1 MPRPKRTGGR
11 AAAGGG
17 QMSREIGGF
26 VVTIERQGRQWRIE
40 AFNGEQAW
48 SKLVANPLGR
58 ITSAFL
64 REVGLSRKEIEEY
77 RHWVERLME
86 PDKEEQEKRGRR
98 SEPPRRKM
106 STEGAFQQQAAEAA
120 RAENAEKAEEPPKVE
135 DVERKAEEGQ
145 ASEGVV
151 VAVEAASGGAEV
163 PSAAEALGEPTAG
176 KAPQKSGEPSAEEA
190 APEPFAPQRE
200 ELPPK
205 ISESAAQGEASQP
218 PGEAQRGQ
226 PAEAARSPKAE
237 EAAEPPSEAEVSVE
251 SEEPPKE
258 EAEGTAEAEAVAEA
272 SEERPSEP
280 PPSAAEGQGICGEE
294 GAQAFVARDLAV
306 LVKLVKGPR
315 GRNKYEVKVKRLA
328 DCSIIDIIPEVGS
341 PTSREV
347 DRMLRKAGLTPDE
360 VAKFVE
366 WVRGLGS
373 KRPPDREEVAS
384 TFRRVVESARSALS
398 SRLDSPYLDLL
409 IPKRDKETLTNCRPA
424 ECWRSAN
431 AAAIV
436 PASVAEVFGILDL
449 DSAEAVKEAKDLGF
463 DSKQH
468 MHITSGPAVD
478 AVLTPEG
485 KWRTPDGQ
493 VLDDVPRR
501 LHIPI
506 YIPEG
511 CLKDLKARGLEV
523 KCRQPINI
531 AGRHPSGAAY
541 EFVDGELLVVPWRIV
556 EEFAVSLGAK
566 IPGYSVPP
574 ECEVPKGTDVD
585 KLTSLFQRIYTAAQA
600 AGYSRHDA
608 IYDLATLGRFACVDK
623 ESIKEVVRRVYG
635 TTGDESQT
643 LSQRLTHVERAYRAS
658 PFVGPW
664 LRSPQTIYNRWLGI
678 DKEAAEEI
686 FKILGLSKEEE
697 DVIASECLTWVKLPD
712 GTLICEQAVVARRLS
727 DDDIMVYIRNEVCE
741 SAGGDEGKVVCKEK
755 WKTIYRGPRPKRIHD
770 IARQKWFY
778 EIGGFYG
785 LNPEQVVEKI
795 RQARSKAI
803 PLIKTNYLDEFVTVL
818 NQAAEEKEVALTVGL
833 LPTKNGVIL
842 VDDHGI
848 LDLGP
853 SPEEA
858 VADLDKALRSILA
871 AYPEAN
877 HDPALAS
884 VGYILGL
891 NAAPVWWFH
900 RPNSEVPLP
909 IVYGASSLGKSEL
922 MRRVVEPAV
931 VGLEAKNRVGLI
943 REKIVD
949 ETLHDY
955 LAPDVYKIA
964 VYSTSEQF
972 RNELDTN
979 TLVLILDEQKPGDP
993 RNPRASAKIFG
1004 SVWLQVSTAEW
1015 GRKLSQHAARY
1026 GGGFGYK
1033 FFRQRAFA
1041 IITNYSPDEWKRAGL
1056 AEAVSAEGA
1065 IDRRIFE
1072 IPWED
1077 QKLDD
1082 SKVNQIYKP
1091 RYSILKALEITVNK
1105 HFAELTAQSRF
1116 ADFVIALWRKVVEDF
1131 EPKLGRLDG
1140 IRRMIEALERLA
1152 QYNLEKN
1159 RLRDPVVAAREELR
1173 RNALAY
1179 LREEAKISDL
1189 SPAKFVGKVV
1199 EYAAELGL
1207 VFRKPRWA
1215 DEVNAA
1221 RVGFC
1226 KALANA
1232 VDIPDYDCED
1242 FATLEIEGHDN
1253 PAGAPLFNQIVNKE
1267 MREALWSVFT
1277 NYAAKGYTP
1286 SVLAGSV
1293 LWPKNTKTLGRIP
1306 RTSWKRPDGTVE
1318 YYYKLTWQEF
1328 FETFVGQ
1335 LIASE
1340 QREVAEGAGQM
1351 VSGGEVVSPLK
1362 PSTNIE
1368 NQATNIETAPP
1379 ISVDSSKAQSEL
1391 TTLTTLTTDLPKGI
1405 NSQNEF
1411 LRASGAVEK
1420 QEESG
1425 EQAPAKSAEAPP
1437 APPAASDAK
1446 AATSEASWGQK
1457 NLAPVDPAAAC
1468 MSNPICGNRLKLCI
1482 WRHLKVPG
1490 NEKKKALYAEIER
1503 RGELFAHCIKDAVEY
1518 AERESKR

>member
-1 MPRPKRTGGR
+1 MPRPKKTGRR

-26 VVTIERQGRQWRIE
+26 VVTVERQGRQWRIE

-48 SKLVANPLGR
+48 SKVAANPLGR
-58 ITSAFL
+58 AALAFL
-64 REVGLSRKEIEEY
+64 REAGLSRKEIEEY
-77 RHWVERLME
+77 RRWVERLME
-86 PDKEEQEKRGRR
+86 PDEREKQGKRGHGSR
-98 SEPPRRKM
+98 PPRRKM
-106 STEGAFQQQAAEAA
+106 SAEGAVQQQAAEEAPTEQDGKASAA
-120 RAENAEKAEEPPKVE
+120 EPPRAE
-135 DVERKAEEGQ
+135 DTERKT
-145 ASEGVV
+145 
-151 VAVEAASGGAEV
+151 ASGDVKV
-163 PSAAEALGEPTAG
+163 PSAAEAPRESTAG
-176 KAPQKSGEPSAEEA
+176 EA
-190 APEPFAPQRE
+190 APEPSAPLRE
-200 ELPPK
+200 EPPLQMP
-205 ISESAAQGEASQP
+205 EGAEGAAQGEASQP

-226 PAEAARSPKAE
+226 PAEAAGPPKAE
-237 EAAEPPSEAEVSVE
+237 EAAEPPSEAEVAVE

-272 SEERPSEP
+272 LEERPSEP
-280 PPSAAEGQGICGEE
+280 PLSAAEGQGICGEE

-306 LVKLVKGPR
+306 LVKLVKGSR

-328 DCSIIDIIPEVGS
+328 DCSIIDIIPEAGS
-341 PTSREV
+341 PTSRDV
-347 DRMLRKAGLTPDE
+347 DKMLRRAGLTPDE

-398 SRLDSPYLDLL
+398 GRLDSPYLDLL

-424 ECWRSAN
+424 ECWRLAN
-431 AAAIV
+431 AAAVV
-436 PASVAEVFGILDL
+436 PANVAEVFGILDL

-511 CLKDLKARGLEV
+511 CREDLKARGLEV
-523 KCRQPINI
+523 KCREPINI

-566 IPGYSVPP
+566 ILGYSVPP

-635 TTGDESQT
+635 VTGDESQT
-643 LSQRLTHVERAYRAS
+643 LSQRLTHVERVYRAS

-664 LRSPQTIYNRWLGI
+664 LRSPQTIRNRWLGI

-686 FKILGLSKEEE
+686 FKIFGLSKEDE
-697 DVIASECLTWVKLPD
+697 DVIASECLTWVKLSD

-741 SAGGDEGKVVCKEK
+741 SAGGDEGKVICKEK
-755 WKTIYRGPRPKRIHD
+755 WKTIYRGLRPKKIHD
-770 IARQKWFY
+770 IARQTWFY
-778 EIGGFYG
+778 EIEGFYG
-785 LNPEQVVEKI
+785 SNLEQVVEKI
-795 RQARSKAI
+795 RQARSKII
-803 PLIKTNYLDEFVTVL
+803 PLIKTSHFDELVTVL

-833 LPTKNGVIL
+833 LPTENGAVLI
-842 VDDHGI
+842 DDHGI

-858 VADLDKALRSILA
+858 VADLDKALRSVLA
-871 AYPEAN
+871 VYPETN
-877 HDPALAS
+877 HDSALAS
-884 VGYILGL
+884 IGYILGL
-891 NAAPVWWFH
+891 NAAPIWWFH

-909 IVYGASSLGKSEL
+909 IVHGASGLGKSEL

-931 VGLEAKNRVGLI
+931 VGLEAKKRVGLI
-943 REKIVD
+943 REKIAD
-949 ETLHDY
+949 EMLYDY
-955 LAPDVYKIA
+955 LAPDVYKVA
-964 VYSTSEQF
+964 EYSTPEQL
-972 RNELDTN
+972 RNDLDTN

-993 RNPRASAKIFG
+993 RNPKAPAKIFG
-1004 SVWLQVSTAEW
+1004 KFWLQVATAEW
-1015 GRKLSQHAARY
+1015 GRRLSQHAARY

-1041 IITNYSPDEWKRAGL
+1041 IVTNYSPDEWKRAGL

-1065 IDRRIFE
+1065 IERRIFE

-1077 QKLDD
+1077 QKLDG
-1082 SKVNQIYKP
+1082 SKLDLIYMPK
-1091 RYSILKALEITVNK
+1091 YSILKALEVTINR
-1105 HFAELTAQSRF
+1105 HFAELKSQGRF
-1116 ADFVIALWRKVVEDF
+1116 ADFVVAIWRKVVEDF

-1140 IRRMIEALERLA
+1140 IRRMVEALERLA
-1152 QYNLEKN
+1152 QYNQEKN

-1226 KALANA
+1226 RALTNA
-1232 VDIPDYDCED
+1232 VDIPDYACED

-1253 PAGAPLFNQIVNKE
+1253 PAGAPLFNQIMNRE
-1267 MREALWSVFT
+1267 MREALWSIFT
-1277 NYAAKGYTP
+1277 TYAAKGYTP
-1286 SVLAGSV
+1286 SVSVNSV
-1293 LWPKNTKTLGRIP
+1293 LWPKNTRNLGRIP
-1306 RTSWKRPDGTVE
+1306 RTCGKHLDGGVDC
-1318 YYYKLTWQEF
+1318 YYKMTWGDF
-1328 FETFVGQ
+1328 FEVFVGK
-1335 LIASE
+1335 LIESE
-1340 QREVAEGAGQM
+1340 AAEEGQVLSGAEVLNAPM
-1351 VSGGEVVSPLK
+1351 RL
-1362 PSTNIE
+1362 TNPE
-1368 NQATNIETAPP
+1368 EQKTNIETTPP
-1379 ISVDSSKAQSEL
+1379 TNIDTSQAQSGL
-1391 TTLTTLTTDLPKGI
+1391 STLSTLSTELPKGI
-1405 NSQNEF
+1405 NEKSDI
-1411 LRASGAVEK
+1411 LRASEAVEK
-1420 QEESG
+1420 REESA
-1425 EQAPAKSAEAPP
+1425 EHASAKSAEIPP
-1437 APPAASDAK
+1437 ASPAASEAK
-1446 AATSEASWGQK
+1446 AATPEASQEQK
-1457 NLAPVDPAAAC
+1457 NLAPADPAAAC